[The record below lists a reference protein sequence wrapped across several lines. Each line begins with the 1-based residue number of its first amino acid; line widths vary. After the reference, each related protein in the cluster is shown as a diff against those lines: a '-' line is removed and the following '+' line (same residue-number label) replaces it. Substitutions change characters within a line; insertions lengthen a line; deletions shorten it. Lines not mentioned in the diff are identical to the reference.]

1 MAKGFSFAST
11 FNKTS
16 FGIDTT
22 DFPFVKLT
30 DIYNSD
36 KDGGGDVVHPI
47 NGMYVHKSQLGDS
60 PVIID
65 AENKK
70 TVDLKADS
78 LLHEAMKESMSLIGM
93 HGETEQFIKLKKEAV
108 DYSTFK
114 QYLEKEIWSN
124 FNRIVLPNFEGKMK
138 EKIDNCS
145 ANLIAKHKKILA
157 LKYIL

>member
-1 MAKGFSFAST
+1 MAKGFSFASI

-30 DIYNSD
+30 DIYNSE

-65 AENKK
+65 AENKRLVNLPQFTGD
-70 TVDLKADS
+70 TVREILANS
-78 LLHEAMKESMSLIGM
+78 
-93 HGETEQFIKLKKEAV
+93 EAV
-108 DYSTFK
+108 DAIKANKVGYTIYEYESHAKKCYGITFVDK
-114 QYLEKEIWSN
+114 
-124 FNRIVLPNFEGKMK
+124 
-138 EKIDNCS
+138 
-145 ANLIAKHKKILA
+145 
-157 LKYIL
+157 